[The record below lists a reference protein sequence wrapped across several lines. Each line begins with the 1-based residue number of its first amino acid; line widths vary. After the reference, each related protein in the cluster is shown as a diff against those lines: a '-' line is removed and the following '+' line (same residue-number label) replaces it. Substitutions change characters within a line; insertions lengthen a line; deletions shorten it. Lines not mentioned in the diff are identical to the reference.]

1 MPEHNI
7 IISVDEY
14 KELVE
19 NAEKIRAV
27 ERLINQVDF
36 VPIETV
42 KAILDI
48 REKVVEHNGKL

>member
-19 NAEKIRAV
+19 KAERVATV
-27 ERLINQVDF
+27 ERLVNSNDYVS
-36 VPIETV
+36 E
-42 KAILDI
+42 KNILSVLGIKKKENSDG
-48 REKVVEHNGKL
+48 EV

>member
-1 MPEHNI
+1 MPEHKI

-19 NAEKIRAV
+19 KAEKIRAI

-48 REKVVEHNGKL
+48 CEKVVANG

>member
-1 MPEHNI
+1 MQEHNI

-19 NAEKIRAV
+19 KAEKIDAV
-27 ERLINQVDF
+27 ERLINRVDF

-48 REKVVEHNGKL
+48 REKVGANNG